1 MGFRLII
8 VNIGNRARLDAIGMV
23 NQVFRICA
31 ELTIQGFGRQLRHPI
46 QVINTIFF
54 QSPCNARPNVPNVR
68 YWPMMPQVFPERFRI
83 QVSDMVGDFLGRDVQ
98 RNLGQEQV
106 RTNAGGGAYA
116 RLGPHRIHQH
126 YRHFFGRPFI
136 HFQVRRDIDKAFVN
150 GIDMDVF
157 GRDIAQINPV
167 NLDRYLHILF
177 HAGRGGDVF
186 DPTRDFKDPA
196 TIANPQGLHRRRY
209 RQTNRT
215 PPP

>member
-8 VNIGNRARLDAIGMV
+8 VNVGNRTWLDAVRMV

-31 ELTIQGFGRQLRHPI
+31 ELTIQRVCWQLRHPI
-46 QVINTIFF
+46 QVIHTIFF
-54 QSPCNARPNVPNVR
+54 QSPCNARPDVPDVCYR
-68 YWPMMPQVFPERFRI
+68 PMMPQVFPERFRI

-106 RTNAGGGAYA
+106 RTNTGGGAYS

-136 HFQVRRDIDKAFVN
+136 HFQIRRDIDKAFVN

-157 GRDIAQINPV
+157 GRNIAQVNPV
-167 NLDRYLHILF
+167 NLGRYLHILF
-177 HAGRGGDVF
+177 HAGHGGDVF
-186 DPTRDFKDPA
+186 DPTGDFKDPA
-196 TIANPQGLHRRRY
+196 SVANPQSLHRRRY
-209 RQTNRT
+209 RQTDRT